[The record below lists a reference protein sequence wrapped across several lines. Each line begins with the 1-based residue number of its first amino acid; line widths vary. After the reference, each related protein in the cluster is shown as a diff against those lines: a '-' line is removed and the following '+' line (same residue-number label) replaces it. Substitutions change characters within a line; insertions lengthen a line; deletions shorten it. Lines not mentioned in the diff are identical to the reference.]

1 MAERSFNFDLVF
13 KVLVITGLSLSLATP
28 VIRGLGYS
36 GPGFWAS
43 LFFTLAVVGFYLMLH
58 YYPLTAL
65 FFPVAF
71 ALLFRLYYLNPQLA
85 IMELTALFSL
95 KQPANS
101 LFWPLVT
108 IAVITLL
115 VYLIVFKAPK
125 PLPVLFAVGFIATA
139 LLWYRFVDSA
149 YPAAISFSAFWLMLL
164 SYNRGAL
171 VWAGTAEDDQ
181 ESFLLPEMRKTW
193 LSYTA
198 TILSLAMLLA
208 LLLPKNIAPAPW
220 YGLHSWVAE
229 HFSFLQSLRPT
240 EEPLIRGDGGE
251 FYLYGFGLQ
260 SEKELGG
267 PLYLDSIILLEVQ
280 GSGGK
285 YLKGSVLDHYN
296 GHSWSDT
303 TLFDELGSLPLP
315 PEKLLADLGESELT
329 IKHLRLRTSTLF
341 TGLYPQ
347 AVKAPPGTILVN
359 GSGSLKLDK
368 SVPLHYEYHV
378 IGYNL
383 LYRPA
388 VEDQVIAE
396 NPAGLSRYLELPD
409 DLPERVF
416 KLVLE
421 ITAGQQSSYG
431 KIKAL
436 EGYLRRHYS
445 YTTDIPL
452 TPEDRDFV
460 DFFLFDLQEGYC
472 TYFATALSVMGRA
485 AGIPTRYVSGF
496 VIPAEPAAN
505 GRYYI
510 AGTDAHAWVEVYLP
524 GLGWLPFEATPG
536 YTTDASL
543 PFRAWSDSPP
553 YFSGYDPENVR
564 ESGSTNLRDFDPDR
578 DRPAVDSGSGLKA
591 LAIINMLLV
600 VTAIIFLFFLGGLVA
615 LVLFR
620 LRKVKQSFKNLDSRS
635 PRGQAVGYYNLT
647 LIFLERLA
655 LGRYPGETPHEYS
668 LRIVRE
674 VHLWNLNFREI
685 SAGVA
690 LALYSRQPLPLDLA
704 WQARQFYQVIFD
716 RYLVKA
722 GRLTAFIEIL
732 IYGRYLLGKL

>member
-1 MAERSFNFDLVF
+1 MAKRSFNFDLTF

-43 LFFTLAVVGFYLMLH
+43 LFFTLAAVGFYLLLH
-58 YYPLTAL
+58 YYPLTAII
-65 FFPVAF
+65 FPVAF
-71 ALLFRLYYLNPQLA
+71 ALLYRLYYLNPQLF

-101 LFWPLVT
+101 LFWPLVM
-108 IAVITLL
+108 IAIITLI
-115 VYLIVFKAPK
+115 VYLTVFRVSK
-125 PLPVLFAVGFIATA
+125 PLPVLFAVGLGTTA
-139 LLWYRFVDSA
+139 LLWYNFVDLA

-164 SYNRGAL
+164 SYNRGSL
-171 VWAGTAEDDQ
+171 VWAGAAGADQ

-193 LSYTA
+193 LAYTA

-220 YGLHSWVAE
+220 YGLHNLVAE
-229 HFSFLQSLRPT
+229 HFSFLHSLRPA
-240 EEPLIRGDGGE
+240 EESLTRGDGGE
-251 FYLYGFGLQ
+251 FYLYEFGRQ

-267 PLYLDSIILLEVQ
+267 PLYLDSIVLLEVT
-280 GSGGK
+280 GGGGT

-303 TLFDELGSLPLP
+303 TVIYELRSLPLP
-315 PEKLLADLGESELT
+315 PEKLLADLSKSELT

-347 AVKAPPGTILVN
+347 AVKAPPGTMLVN

-378 IGYNL
+378 ISYNL

-388 VEDQVIAE
+388 VKDQVSADS
-396 NPAGLSRYLELPD
+396 PAGFSRYLELPD
-409 DLPERVF
+409 GLPARII
-416 KLVLE
+416 KLALE

-445 YTTDIPL
+445 YTTEIPQ

-460 DFFLFDLQEGYC
+460 DYFLFDLQEGYC
-472 TYFATALSVMGRA
+472 TYFATALAVMGRA

-496 VIPAEPAAN
+496 VIPAEPASN

-510 AGTDAHAWVEVYLP
+510 AGTDAHAWVEAYLP

-536 YTTDASL
+536 YTTGASL
-543 PFRAWSDSPP
+543 PYRIIGDYLPDFTG
-553 YFSGYDPENVR
+553 FDPESVR
-564 ESGSTNLRDFDPDR
+564 ESGSLSLIDFDPDR
-578 DRPAVDSGSGLKA
+578 DRPYADSGNGLNT
-591 LAIINMLLV
+591 LEIINMLLI
-600 VTAIIFLFFLGGLVA
+600 VTAIFFLLLLGGLVA

-620 LRKVKQSFKNLDSRS
+620 LIKVKQSFKNLNGLS

-655 LGRYPGETPHEYS
+655 LGKYPGETPHEYS

-690 LALYSRQPLPLDLA
+690 LALYSRQPLPPDLA
-704 WQARQFYQVIFD
+704 WQARQFFQVIFN
-716 RYLVKA
+716 RYLVRA